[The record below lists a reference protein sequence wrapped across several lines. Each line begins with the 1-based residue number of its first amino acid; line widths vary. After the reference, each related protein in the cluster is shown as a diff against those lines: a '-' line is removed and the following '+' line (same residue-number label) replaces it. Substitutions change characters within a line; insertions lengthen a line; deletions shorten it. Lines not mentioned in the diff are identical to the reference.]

1 MQGTRGD
8 AVESHEQETPVLES
22 IPGCHLAACFRRK
35 SCILLNKKTFRSEAV
50 DRETA

>member
-8 AVESHEQETPVLES
+8 AVGSHEQETPVLES
-22 IPGCHLAACFRRK
+22 IPGCQLPASSRCK